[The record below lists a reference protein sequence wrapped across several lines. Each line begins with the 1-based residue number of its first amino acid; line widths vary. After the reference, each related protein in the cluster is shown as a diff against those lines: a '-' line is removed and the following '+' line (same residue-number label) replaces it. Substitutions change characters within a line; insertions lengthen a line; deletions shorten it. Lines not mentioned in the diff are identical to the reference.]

1 MHQKTMKA
9 MVCDGPGSYALHDV
23 PVPQIIDPT
32 DVIGRVTLAAICTS
46 DIHYV
51 KGELATAVYPRTMGH
66 EFCVEIVE
74 AGADVKR
81 HHVGERCVVKP
92 GASCGECIMCQLG
105 IRSGCVK
112 GGIFGSIG
120 HLEGGHAEYVRIPFA
135 DTEGQLIPI
144 PQNMRDEDVIMLP
157 DMLATA
163 WFGIMNANLKEGQSV
178 SVVGVGPVG
187 LCTCMLA
194 KQIFKAGPVI
204 AIDILQERADLAVS
218 SGVADYGIN
227 AASENADARVKEIVG
242 PLGVDVTIETAGE
255 EDALATS
262 ANITRPSGVLSTV
275 SIFPKSMMPT
285 PMNTMMIK
293 NISFKY
299 GIQQCAGLPEM
310 LTAIRAG
317 SIDTGFMMTHTS
329 PLNDIEKGYE
339 VFANKDDGC
348 IKWLITPWQA

>member
-1 MHQKTMKA
+1 MNQKTMKA
-9 MVCDGPGSYALHDV
+9 LVCESPGNYALREV
-23 PVPQIIDPT
+23 AVPQIVDPT

-74 AGADVKR
+74 TGAAVKT
-81 HHVGERCVVKP
+81 HKVGDRCVVKP
-92 GASCGECIMCQLG
+92 GASCGECFMCQLG

-120 HLEGGHAEYVRIPFA
+120 HLEGCHAEYVRIPFA
-135 DTEGQLIPI
+135 DSTGQLIPI
-144 PQNMRDEDVIMLP
+144 PDGLSDEDVIMLP

-163 WFGIMNANLKEGQSV
+163 WFGIVGAGLAEGQSV
-178 SVVGVGPVG
+178 AVIGVGPVG
-187 LCTCMLA
+187 LSTCLLA
-194 KQIFKAGPVI
+194 KQLFKARTVI
-204 AIDILQERADLAVS
+204 AVDLLQERVDLAVA
-218 SGVADYGIN
+218 SGVADFGIN
-227 AASENADARVKEIVG
+227 AATENVGSRVQELVG

-255 EDALATS
+255 EDALETS

-285 PMNTMMIK
+285 PMNTMMVK

-310 LTAIRAG
+310 LAAIRAG
-317 SIDTGFMMTHTS
+317 SIDTGFMMTHKR
-329 PLNDIEKGYE
+329 PLNDIEEGYR
-339 VFANKDDGC
+339 VFGSKADGC
-348 IKWLITPWQA
+348 IKWLVTPWQN

>member
-1 MHQKTMKA
+1 MKQKTMKA
-9 MVCDGPGSYALHDV
+9 MVCDGPGKFALTDV
-23 PVPQIIDPT
+23 PVPEIIDPT

-51 KGELATAVYPRTMGH
+51 NGELATAVYPRTMGH

-74 AGADVKR
+74 AGSEVKT
-81 HHVGERCVVKP
+81 HKVGDRCVVKP

-105 IRSGCVK
+105 IRSGCLK

-120 HLEGGHAEYVRIPFA
+120 HLDGCHAEYVRIPFA

-144 PQNMRDEDVIMLP
+144 PEGMQEEDVIMLP

-163 WFGIMNANLKEGQSV
+163 WFGIVNAGLKEGQTV

-187 LCTCMLA
+187 LSTCLLA
-194 KQIFKAGPVI
+194 KQLFKAKTVI
-204 AIDILQERADLAVS
+204 AIDLLQERVDLAVRA
-218 SGVADYGIN
+218 GVADYGVN
-227 AASENADARVKEIVG
+227 ASAENADARVKEIVG

-262 ANITRPSGVLSTV
+262 ANITRPTGVLSTV
-275 SIFPKSMMPT
+275 SIFPKAMMPT

-310 LTAIRAG
+310 LSAIKSG
-317 SIDTGFMMTHTS
+317 SINTDFMMTHKR
-329 PLNDIEKGYE
+329 PLNDIEEGYRI
-339 VFANKDDGC
+339 FADKADGC
-348 IKWLITPWQA
+348 IKWLVTPWQS